1 MKSILL
7 ALGIL
12 TSLQGF
18 SDELI
23 SQEELL
29 TVPIEEKTQTEPNQK
44 EIPPWLNQLWI
55 IPGFVSFYLLG
66 KDSKVT
72 DPKIEFNPKIQ
83 VHVDKESNRSGQ
95 PKNEEEL
102 SQRVFDEK
110 DKDLELLFSIRDAE
124 DLETHIISSPIN
136 IFAGIERLLEK
147 KLNASTFIIQ
157 IMDYLESEKI
167 QTDKKMQQ
175 ALSSEGYE
183 HVEQMSNSK
192 VVANSE
198 SIVLSALYKVLVDTE
213 NIFASYFDDE
223 YRAYISSR
231 VDSDLLK
238 DRSIVTEQEQRQ
250 FLENLYD
257 LKMSRN
263 RSQKPIK
270 HSAIDFELTDEEEN
284 NLINKTHQKM
294 PKVAQLQFITRTTG
308 LFVFVTDVLYPEA
321 PFLKDFTKSFLIGN
335 HTFWIEKVTQEF
347 RRIQKSHTP

>member
-23 SQEELL
+23 SQEEL
-29 TVPIEEKTQTEPNQK
+29 TVPIEEKTQTEPIQK

-66 KDSKVT
+66 KESKVT
-72 DPKIEFNPKIQ
+72 NPEIKVTDQERKEEIE
-83 VHVDKESNRSGQ
+83 D
-95 PKNEEEL
+95 EEEMY
-102 SQRVFDEK
+102 SGRVFDEE
-110 DKDLELLFSIRDAE
+110 DEDLEILFSIQDAE
-124 DLETHIISSPIN
+124 HLRTHIISSPLN
-136 IFAGIERLLEK
+136 IFAGIERLLQK
-147 KLNASTFIIQ
+147 KLNASTFVIQ

-183 HVEQMSNSK
+183 YVEQKSK
-192 VVANSE
+192 SKFAANSE

-223 YRAYISSR
+223 YGAYISSR

-270 HSAIDFELTDEEEN
+270 HSAIDFDLTDEEED

-294 PKVAQLQFITRTTG
+294 PEVAQFQFITRTTG

-335 HTFWIEKVTQEF
+335 HTFWLEKITQEF

>member
-12 TSLQGF
+12 SSLQGF
-18 SDELI
+18 SDEPI
-23 SQEELL
+23 SQEELI
-29 TVPIEEKTQTEPNQK
+29 TVPIEQKTETEPIQK

-72 DPKIEFNPKIQ
+72 NPEIKVTDQERKEEIE
-83 VHVDKESNRSGQ
+83 D
-95 PKNEEEL
+95 EEEMY
-102 SQRVFDEK
+102 SGRVFDEE
-110 DKDLELLFSIRDAE
+110 DEDLEILFSIQDAE
-124 DLETHIISSPIN
+124 HLRTHIISSPLN
-136 IFAGIERLLEK
+136 IFAGIERLLQK
-147 KLNASTFIIQ
+147 KLNASTFVIQ

-183 HVEQMSNSK
+183 YVEQKSK
-192 VVANSE
+192 SKFAANSE

-223 YRAYISSR
+223 YGAYISSR

-270 HSAIDFELTDEEEN
+270 HSAIDFDLTDEEED

-294 PKVAQLQFITRTTG
+294 PEVAQFQFITRTTG

-335 HTFWIEKVTQEF
+335 HTYWLEKITQEF